1 MVDLILWNSI
11 ANRRRS
17 PSDTFLENGLGT
29 LKSYIEKQGFNV
41 HIIDWATSDYWETF
55 TPKILSKINRY
66 LATKLI
72 SSGNRNKLLTYFIKP
87 VFLLSQS
94 LMSRF
99 QERAMYTALL
109 NLAKS
114 FRKDGCPVL
123 GIKVWYGEA
132 YRAAKT
138 FANLV
143 HTLAPEILIVAGGPH
158 ATIYREAIL
167 GDNVFDISV
176 IGEGERALSAILGL
190 ARRTYSK
197 NNLLD
202 KIIHEAKNNRLK
214 NVVYRDGSEIKITTI
229 DKADAN
235 KKNIPTY
242 DNMDGKTRIHVVV
255 DSLGCEWA
263 KCNFCVHSN
272 VYPDH
277 TLRDP
282 QSVIDEIETMI
293 SKDIGIFR
301 FAGSSSSLDHICE
314 IARLLTEKDI
324 KIIYSMFARSV
335 PKSSEEENY
344 RKIVESYR
352 LLIRTG
358 LRAVFVGGESADDK
372 ILKSVMGKGLCKKE
386 IIATI
391 KAMKQAAEEE
401 GLPLDIGLS
410 LIYPTPT
417 MREMSLEKLKLLNI
431 ELVEETN
438 PDSVLVN
445 PPAPFPGTTWFNHST
460 QFGFELGQNFVQKM
474 LNYDYV
480 LYKPPN
486 LWPDIDLKLEEM
498 DFHQILNECQNLRK
512 SLEENGVVTEVTDEH
527 FLMMRAS
534 GYTGREGALTFKQNA
549 LLDILSCDYKWINN
563 MQEKVNQTSRA
574 QARLNRN

>member
-1 MVDLILWNSI
+1 MTDLILWNSI

-29 LKSYIEKQGFNV
+29 LKAYIEQQGFGV
-41 HIIDWATSDYWETF
+41 QIIDWATNDYWETF

-66 LATKLI
+66 LATVLI
-72 SSGNRNKLLTYFIKP
+72 SLGKKSRLLAGLIQP

-99 QERAMYTALL
+99 QKKSMYTALH

-114 FRKDGCPVL
+114 FRKNGCPVL
-123 GIKVWYGEA
+123 GIKVWYGDA
-132 YRAAKT
+132 YIAAKT
-138 FANLV
+138 FADLV

-167 GDNVFDISV
+167 EDNAFDISV
-176 IGEGERALSAILGL
+176 VGEGEKALTAILGL

-197 NNLLD
+197 NNLLN
-202 KIIHEAKNNRLK
+202 KIVYEANNKRLK
-214 NVVYRDGSEIKITTI
+214 NVVYRDGSQIKMTAL
-229 DKADAN
+229 DKAEAQ
-235 KKNIPTY
+235 KKSIPTY
-242 DNMDGKTRIHVVV
+242 ENMDGKTKIHVVV
-255 DSLGCEWA
+255 DSLGCEWGQ
-263 KCNFCVHSN
+263 CNFCVHSR

-282 QSVIDEIETMI
+282 ESVVEEVETMI

-301 FAGSSSSLDHICE
+301 FAGSSSSLEHICE
-314 IARLLTEKDI
+314 IAQILAEKDI

-335 PKSSEEENY
+335 PKSSEEDNY
-344 RKIVESYR
+344 MKIVESYR

-358 LRAVFVGGESADDK
+358 LRAVFIGAESANDK
-372 ILKSVMGKGLCKKE
+372 ILRSVMGKGLCKQD

-401 GLPLDIGLS
+401 GFPLDVGLS
-410 LIYPTPT
+410 LIYPAPT
-417 MREMSLEKLKLLNI
+417 LNEISFDQQKLLNI
-431 ELVEETN
+431 ELVEETK

-445 PPAPFPGTTWFNHST
+445 PPAPFPGTVWFNDST
-460 QFGFELGQNFVQKM
+460 QFGFDLGKNFVQKM
-474 LNYDYV
+474 LNYEYV

-486 LWPDIDLKLEEM
+486 LWPDIDLRLDKM
-498 DFHQILNECQNLRK
+498 DFHYILKECQDFRK
-512 SLEENGVVTEVTDEH
+512 ALEKKGVATEITDEH

-534 GYTGREGALTFKQNA
+534 GYEGREGALKFKQNA
-549 LLDILSCDYKWINN
+549 LLDILSCDYNWIND
-563 MQEKVNQTSRA
+563 MQEKVNQTSCA
-574 QARLNRN
+574 QARLNRK